1 MFGFGKSQNVFMTEA
16 PFSSFLLTLF
26 WGGELTKLKFMSLNN
41 LPGMRLWNAALS
53 SVSERLQDSVLAGH
67 IKSKL

>member
-1 MFGFGKSQNVFMTEA
+1 MFSFGKSQNVFMTEA
-16 PFSSFLLTLF
+16 LFIFSSHFF
-26 WGGELTKLKFMSLNN
+26 WGGKLTKLKFMSLNN

-67 IKSKL
+67 IKSRL